1 METQWQKLFS
11 TYFQSQPIQLSFR
24 TQEKN
29 KKGNIYQEKLLMA
42 NYFPSSACSLYSINV
57 SSPHSVQEGRLMYQ
71 LGYCINCQSRNEQII
86 IFNIINSI
94 LYIFIIIYILFIIYL
109 QTLQANHCKQSSR
122 TCTLISFSCNSWHV
136 CKQNWHC

>member
-11 TYFQSQPIQLSFR
+11 TYFQSQTIQLSFR

-71 LGYCINCQSRNEQII
+71 PGYCSICQSRNEQII
-86 IFNIINSI
+86 IFIIINII
-94 LYIFIIIYILFIIYL
+94 LYILLYILYL
-109 QTLQANHCKQSSR
+109 LYICKLCKQITVKQSSR
-122 TCTLISFSCNSWHV
+122 TCTLTSLSCNFWHV